1 METGELIKAARKSRG
16 LTQKQLGDLCGMAD
30 SAIRRYESGKGNP
43 TQKTLQR
50 IASALQVDPYSL
62 YSFDQAAQAL
72 EERINTQEARE
83 RVMASLDKLNSAGME
98 KAAEAVAVIADGIGD
113 RLKYKAQIAAVMEII
128 TTEGLRIGKDIF
140 EAIAGNPKYRLGPA
154 PDEDR

>member
-30 SAIRRYESGKGNP
+30 SAIRLYESGKGNP

-62 YSFDQAAQAL
+62 YSFDQATQAL
-72 EERINTQEARE
+72 EERINAQEE
-83 RVMASLDKLNSAGME
+83 RATLDSAE
-98 KAAEAVAVIADGIGD
+98 KAAEAVAVLADGIGD

-154 PDEDR
+154 PDEDG

>member
-62 YSFDQAAQAL
+62 YSFDQATQAL
-72 EERINTQEARE
+72 EERINAQEE
-83 RVMASLDKLNSAGME
+83 RATLDSAE
-98 KAAEAVAVIADGIGD
+98 KAAEAVAVLADGIGD
-113 RLKYKAQIAAVMEII
+113 RLKYKAQIAAVMAII

-154 PDEDR
+154 PDEDG

>member
-62 YSFDQAAQAL
+62 YSFDQATQAL
-72 EERINTQEARE
+72 
-83 RVMASLDKLNSAGME
+83 D
-98 KAAEAVAVIADGIGD
+98 
-113 RLKYKAQIAAVMEII
+113 
-128 TTEGLRIGKDIF
+128 
-140 EAIAGNPKYRLGPA
+140 
-154 PDEDR
+154 